1 MDAEPHTSVNF
12 PVVLI
17 SRRGLY
23 VIIAVLAVSI
33 LGCGGVLTYSFTN
46 YAKLKRNAEEVRNYI
61 APTAK
66 TADRHRG
73 DNQMAVGDIR
83 VSSVDNRSVSV
94 KTVIPLAAGTGRQ
107 VVNAGIPTSNEIHG
121 SGGVSDTFAIVAR
134 QEIFV
139 TEAAGP
145 HLRFVN
151 TGQRDS
157 IGNDMAPRNATGSS
171 GDVIRQ

>member
-1 MDAEPHTSVNF
+1 MPNLTRASTFQLCSSAAGVSTSV
-12 PVVLI
+12 
-17 SRRGLY
+17 
-23 VIIAVLAVSI
+23 IAVLAVSI

-61 APTAK
+61 APRAK

-107 VVNAGIPTSNEIHG
+107 VVNAGIPTSKRDPRKRWCQRHIRHSSQAGNIRHG
-121 SGGVSDTFAIVAR
+121 SSRPALPVHEHWSKRWHR
-134 QEIFV
+134 Q
-139 TEAAGP
+139 
-145 HLRFVN
+145 
-151 TGQRDS
+151 
-157 IGNDMAPRNATGSS
+157 
-171 GDVIRQ
+171 